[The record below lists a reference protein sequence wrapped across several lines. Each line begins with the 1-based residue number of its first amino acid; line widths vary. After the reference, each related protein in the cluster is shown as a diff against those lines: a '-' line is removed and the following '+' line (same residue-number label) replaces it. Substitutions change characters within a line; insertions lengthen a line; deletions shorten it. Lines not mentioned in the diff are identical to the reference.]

1 MNPAAWSTL
10 SQGRASELPAAARD
24 LPLSHA
30 SVRAAFEARELEIA
44 YQPILRAR
52 DLAPVACEALL
63 RWHHPTRGPQR
74 PAQFIPIIERSSLS
88 LDVGDW
94 LLETAARQI
103 LEWQRAGLPAL
114 RLAVNVAS
122 MQIHAADFA
131 SRTQRVLETLG
142 LPPDRLILEISQDI
156 LLDRPHLA
164 RSTFGELLA
173 LGVDVE
179 VDDFGGGPSAVTRLA
194 RASMAGFKLDR
205 RFLDGLSPDNPGA
218 IEELRLLAQLARD
231 LDLRCTA
238 EGVQTEAEL
247 AALRAIGITEVQ
259 GHLFCA
265 ALAPEALTDYLSASV
280 GGGPGSATS

>member
-1 MNPAAWSTL
+1 MNPVAGSTL
-10 SQGRASELPAAARD
+10 YQGRASELSGAARD

-44 YQPILRAR
+44 YQPILRAN

-63 RWHHPTRGPQR
+63 RWHHPTRGLQH
-74 PAQFIPIIERSSLS
+74 PAQFIPILERSSLS

-94 LLETAARQI
+94 LLETAARQM
-103 LEWQRAGLPAL
+103 LEWQAAGIPAM

-122 MQIHAADFA
+122 WQIHAADFA
-131 SRTQRVLETLG
+131 SRTQRVLESLD
-142 LPPDRLILEISQDI
+142 LPASRLTLEISQDV

-164 RSTFGELLA
+164 LSTFGELLA
-173 LGVDVE
+173 LGIGVE

-231 LDLRCTA
+231 LGLRCTA
-238 EGVQTEAEL
+238 EGVQTDAEL

-265 ALAPEALTDYLSASV
+265 AMSPETLTDYLHSPTNT
-280 GGGPGSATS
+280 GQDRATS